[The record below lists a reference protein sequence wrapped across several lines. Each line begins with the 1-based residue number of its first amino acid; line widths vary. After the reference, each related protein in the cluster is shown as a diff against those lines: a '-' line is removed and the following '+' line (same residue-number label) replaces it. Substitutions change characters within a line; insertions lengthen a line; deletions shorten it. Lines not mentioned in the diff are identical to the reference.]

1 MHAHLRCDGI
11 TDIYVLHWVLN
22 VINAG
27 LRIEAIHQI
36 AEIAQF
42 RGHLSCLP
50 VRVNLLME
58 VGTGM
63 SYAQSNTI
71 PVTPAVIQGNT
82 STYVFVTRPCV
93 VFAMTNLKK
102 NGYIIV

>member
-27 LRIEAIHQI
+27 LRIDAINQI

-42 RGHLSCLP
+42 PGHLSCFP
-50 VRVNLLME
+50 VSVNLLME

-71 PVTPAVIQGNT
+71 PITPAVSQGNT
-82 STYVFVTRPCV
+82 STYVV
-93 VFAMTNLKK
+93 VARAANGVGMTE
-102 NGYIIV
+102 